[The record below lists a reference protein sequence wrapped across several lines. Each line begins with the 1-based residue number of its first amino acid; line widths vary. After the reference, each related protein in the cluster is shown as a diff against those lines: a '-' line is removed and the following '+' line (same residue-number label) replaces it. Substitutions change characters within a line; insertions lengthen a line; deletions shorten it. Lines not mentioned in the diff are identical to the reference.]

1 MSFITGAHQL
11 SNIEF
16 LFMSLGLVALC
27 YLIGWIL
34 DLVLDHHG
42 FGVIGNTILIG
53 FSIVLSIYMWGWF
66 AANVWAGG
74 HIDSSLSAMV
84 VVTTALATVLIL
96 SIGLLKRVI
105 TR

>member
-66 AANVWAGG
+66 AANVWAGR